1 MARNRIQKSETVV
14 FAQSEIEK
22 HALAVTIVG
31 NKANS
36 GAPKGAGAVAG
47 DLCILDPQL
56 AAAVAIDAGGGADE
70 FALAFAFDAG
80 EADYLA
86 GMDNEIDVV
95 ETAAAEPFN
104 PKQRDADRLRL
115 WRENLPKRPAGDQRH
130 DLGRRNRFRWSAV
143 DNFSI
148 AHHRYAIG
156 QFVDLV
162 QPVRYVDDAD
172 AVAFQFANEVEQLSH
187 VSVLQ
192 RLGRLIEKKHS
203 RIRCKRSRD
212 LDDVALRERKPGDAL
227 VDWHTKLV
235 GRDPRQQALGLDG
248 ASGPPSEGAAS

>member
-1 MARNRIQKSETVV
+1 M
-14 FAQSEIEK
+14 
-22 HALAVTIVG
+22 
-31 NKANS
+31 
-36 GAPKGAGAVAG
+36 
-47 DLCILDPQL
+47 
-56 AAAVAIDAGGGADE
+56 AIDAGGRADE

-80 EADYLA
+80 QADYLA
-86 GMDNEIDVV
+86 GMDDEIDVV
-95 ETAAAEPFN
+95 ETPAAEPFN
-104 PKQRDADRLRL
+104 RKQRDADRLRL
-115 WRENLPKRPAGDQRH
+115 WRENLSERPAGDQGY
-130 DLGRRNRFRWSAV
+130 DLGRRNRFRRSAV

-212 LDDVALRERKPGDAL
+212 LDDVALRERKLGDAL
-227 VDWHTKLV
+227 VDCHAQFV
-235 GRDPRQQALGLDG
+235 GRHPRQQALGLDV
-248 ASGPPSEGAAS
+248 ASGPSQRGRRQLKIF